1 MPRPAA
7 ITPELLKHLLKK
19 PATVFY
25 PFEKLPVPE
34 RYRGRHI
41 YHVNRCNGCSLCARD
56 CPTGAITMVPDIR
69 PEGQRTKTGKRP
81 RIFLAACMF
90 CGQCVLSCPN
100 NAIEMTGDYELAA
113 YSKDEMNWKEVED

>member
-7 ITPELLKHLLKK
+7 IAPELLKHLPKK

-34 RYRGRHI
+34 GYRGRHI
-41 YHVNRCNGCSLCARD
+41 YHVNKCTGCSLCARD
-56 CPTGAITMVPDIR
+56 CPTGAIEMAPDTR

-81 RIFLAACMF
+81 KINLAACMF
-90 CGQCVLSCPN
+90 CGQCVLSCPSG
-100 NAIEMTGDYELAA
+100 AIEMTGDYELAA
-113 YSKDEMNWKEVED
+113 YRKEDMNWIEVED

>member
-7 ITPELLKHLLKK
+7 IVPLLLKHLPKK

-34 RYRGRHI
+34 GYRGRHI
-41 YHVNRCNGCSLCARD
+41 YHVNRCTGCSLCARD
-56 CPTGAITMVPDIR
+56 CPTGAITMVPDTR

-81 RIFLAACMF
+81 KIFLAACMF
-90 CGQCVLSCPN
+90 CGQCALSCPN
-100 NAIEMTGDYELAA
+100 NAIEMTSEYELAA